1 MTEELMINKEAYLGD
16 QEDYDAI
23 KEAIG
28 RLSSASQEQFET
40 IKKEKWYNRVFDMVT
55 CSQKGKKRIAEQVG
69 TIAEAQ
75 QILLELLLRLS
86 ANDANISE
94 IVTQSM
100 DDIKR
105 IQEQNIYL
113 LERIKKLENVS
124 LGIKPDTDI
133 RRLPENAKE
142 ILSACLYAVSER
154 NETPS
159 DFQKKYA
166 NTILKFLDCDSQ
178 MEHPTNALDSMK
190 NETKRMILNV
200 CMEYIFL
207 GDCTS
212 ETYDMYEDFIGEFDF
227 GNKTINS
234 IKNQINQLYKLRSA
248 EGFLTKYGLDDYDNI
263 SDIFEFEFEEED
275 DSDVEESIED
285 VDFEECE
292 DEYITDMLQI
302 QAGEKKVYKNKNIHI
317 NTYINCEGNL
327 VFDHCVLYYNESDAG
342 DEIQIAQGGG
352 LVIRNSIITC
362 MGVDENIFITCEKEN
377 DILIE
382 NTTLIDCSYFIEATS
397 YNSFIIRGC
406 TIKNCFKKLI
416 TLCSFSNDEEKV
428 CEIVDNAIEQ
438 KELKSFYVQYNEKR
452 SNFWAAVI
460 EADSKTMKFER
471 NEVIIYPQFSWS
483 VNIYK
488 NVRGTINNCKFK
500 GTKRQLMINT
510 VNDCYFELCTN
521 VMVVSGK
528 VSNSIFDKCTNVI
541 HALDKTIIKNC
552 QFLSCKDQLIV
563 TTGGASGL
571 KIEWC
576 QFRNIKNMQESG
588 SQTEINACIK
598 FSGNGDG
605 FQKKDLEMNYIGNC
619 IFDGVE
625 MENNFLIAAVADEK
639 PICTI
644 AKVEKCD
651 FRNCSTQRSS
661 GKIIKEYTQYTK
673 TLKKEIH
680 DFHAIMVVD
689 CHGMDKVQKVGE
701 TSTVRVV
708 DAKKTTKML
717 KKMGAGLMVGTIIPP
732 LGVKIALDALED
744 KGEIHKE

>member
-94 IVTQSM
+94 IITQSM

-248 EGFLTKYGLDDYDNI
+248 EGFLTKYGLDDYDDI
-263 SDIFEFEFEEED
+263 SDIFEFEFEEEE
-275 DSDVEESIED
+275 DSDAEASIED
-285 VDFEECE
+285 VDFEEFE

-327 VFDHCVLYYNESDAG
+327 VFDHCALYYNESDAG
-342 DEIQIAQGGG
+342 DEIRISQGGG

-382 NTTLIDCSYFIEATS
+382 NTTLLDCSYFIRAIE
-397 YNSFIIRGC
+397 YNSFIIKGC
-406 TIKNCFKKLI
+406 TIKNCFWELI
-416 TLCSFSNDEEKV
+416 TLRHWWNEVKV
-428 CEIVDNAIEQ
+428 SEIVDNVIEQ
-438 KELKSFYVQYNEKR
+438 KELKAFYVKYSKSHSGR
-452 SNFWAAVI
+452 TVI
-460 EADSKTMKFER
+460 ESDSSKTKFEG
-471 NEVIIYPQFSWS
+471 NEVIEYSQFSALAVCMEYYNNLEGRIS
-483 VNIYK
+483 
-488 NVRGTINNCKFK
+488 NCKFSGIK
-500 GTKRQLMINT
+500 TRLSVQT
-510 VNDCYFELCTN
+510 VENCHFELCIDVIETIN
-521 VMVVSGK
+521 DCMNSAEPV
-528 VSNSIFDKCTNVI
+528 VSNSTFDKCTNVI
-541 HALDKTIIKNC
+541 YAADRTVIKNC
-552 QFLSCKDQLIV
+552 QFSSCKDQLIIGSG
-563 TTGGASGL
+563 TRGGL

-576 QFRNIKNMQESG
+576 QFSNIKNLQEFGPQITAGTCRVS
-588 SQTEINACIK
+588 I
-598 FSGNGDG
+598 G
-605 FQKKDLEMNYIGNC
+605 FNESSFFKNDLKTSYIRDC

-625 MENNFLIAAVADEK
+625 IGNNFLIAAVADEK

-644 AKVEKCD
+644 AQIERCD

-673 TLKKEIH
+673 LFKKEMQN
-680 DFHAIMVVD
+680 FHAITIYD
-689 CHGMDKVQKVGE
+689 CHGLDKIRKVAE
-701 TSTVRVV
+701 
-708 DAKKTTKML
+708 
-717 KKMGAGLMVGTIIPP
+717 
-732 LGVKIALDALED
+732 
-744 KGEIHKE
+744 